1 MIALGIAL
9 RHSGVPKPALA
20 VVYAA
25 IGGALMLA
33 SGLYHRRVYRDGREE
48 QAR

>member
-1 MIALGIAL
+1 
-9 RHSGVPKPALA
+9 

-33 SGLYHRRVYRDGREE
+33 SGLYHRRVYRDGRAE
-48 QAR
+48 QDR